1 MKLYFIFD
9 LFVESIDVCI
19 MKCEQVE
26 YYWPAE
32 VIIVIIII
40 FFFFVLVMLDIFLS
54 NYIIDAYI
62 LWCRKYFKAN
72 IYISY
77 FKMSTSSN
85 NLRWCSSFAIIKMS
99 SQFHQTFIHF
109 CFFFNVQMF
118 GQIRI
123 EYIKSQLNNSF
134 KKLLRSLLLSLIHSF
149 IIATQISDA
158 CRESTV
164 INRYFFPPIPFYSF
178 VYDRIKHKNQT
189 DSYQNHTINQ
199 FFFSLIK
206 IHHREKERERGVK
219 RHWSPL

>member
-1 MKLYFIFD
+1 MHIFYGVENISRQIYTFLILKWAHHQITFVDVLLLLLSKCLHNFIKH
-9 LFVESIDVCI
+9 LF
-19 MKCEQVE
+19 
-26 YYWPAE
+26 
-32 VIIVIIII
+32 
-40 FFFFVLVMLDIFLS
+40 
-54 NYIIDAYI
+54 
-62 LWCRKYFKAN
+62 
-72 IYISY
+72 ISV
-77 FKMSTSSN
+77 
-85 NLRWCSSFAIIKMS
+85 
-99 SQFHQTFIHF
+99 
-109 CFFFNVQMF
+109 FFFNVQMF